1 MFRII
6 LIFFIIFFVA
16 CNTDTHKTDFDII
29 PDKDSNLIDLDNTQS
44 DMDTSVIDLDII
56 DTDTSQDINEFPDT
70 DADCLDLRYNENT
83 VKTDFPFTD
92 KNGKP
97 TFCRPGCDIPTE
109 TDPQCVHN
117 IWKWDNWEKYQEYLE
132 AEKKDSNQ
140 DSVRACYPWPC
151 VMPDMKGRILETMT
165 SQCDKMLSG
174 YGLQG
179 TMGAVW
185 SHGMS
190 DGVAGMMLDLNAIE
204 YDPEKD
210 EFKNLGQPAA
220 VLVYNRNR
228 YIIPVEDREYPE
240 ENLKSF
246 IVSIEKRN
254 DKYYYELIYD
264 NKDHN
269 AFLSRSPFVGKDW
282 VLIQVRSGKD
292 GNDTDVKYA
301 KAGEWEWHSL
311 NIGKIEE
318 GNIVDDRLSFII
330 NDGVNDRQIFYCDLS
345 KYPKSFNDCV
355 RVTRKL
361 ESGVYELGHSPRI
374 DENNKNRMIYFLWGK
389 EEGNLSFVE
398 VVFNGSIP
406 EYKEYSADHLV
417 QPEKVNGNT
426 MLYASY
432 YNNEFINCWYRF
444 DKKKSYCPID
454 PWSVSGSISMHYGAF
469 SGKWH
474 LWRSTTLFML
484 RDWEC
489 YCKEEGICPF
499 EE

>member
-1 MFRII
+1 M
-6 LIFFIIFFVA
+6 
-16 CNTDTHKTDFDII
+16 N
-29 PDKDSNLIDLDNTQS
+29 S
-44 DMDTSVIDLDII
+44 
-56 DTDTSQDINEFPDT
+56 
-70 DADCLDLRYNENT
+70 
-83 VKTDFPFTD
+83 
-92 KNGKP
+92 
-97 TFCRPGCDIPTE
+97 GCDKLLT
-109 TDPQCVHN
+109 
-117 IWKWDNWEKYQEYLE
+117 
-132 AEKKDSNQ
+132 
-140 DSVRACYPWPC
+140 
-151 VMPDMKGRILETMT
+151 
-165 SQCDKMLSG
+165 G
-174 YGLQG
+174 YGLQA
-179 TMGAVW
+179 TFGAVW

-190 DGVAGMMLDLNAIE
+190 DGVAGMMMDRNAIE

-228 YIIPVEDREYPE
+228 YIIPVYDRDHLE
-240 ENLKSF
+240 ENWKSF

-254 DKYYYELIYD
+254 DRYYYELIYD

-301 KAGEWEWHSL
+301 KAGEWKWYSL
-311 NIGKIEE
+311 NIGKVQE

-330 NDGVNDRQIFYCDLS
+330 NDGVNDRQIFCCDLS

-389 EEGNLSFVE
+389 EEGDLYFVE
-398 VVFNGSIP
+398 VVFNGSTP

-454 PWSVSGSISMHYGAF
+454 PWSMLYGAF
-469 SGKWH
+469 DGKWH
-474 LWRSTTLFML
+474 LWKGGPFFYI

-489 YCKEEGICPF
+489 YCKEEGVCPF

>member
-1 MFRII
+1 MRNI
-6 LIFFIIFFVA
+6 LIIFLLSVFWSCTS
-16 CNTDTHKTDFDII
+16 CNSGETKTDIDIS

-117 IWKWDNWEKYQEYLE
+117 IWKWTNWEKYQEYLE

-151 VMPDMKGRILETMT
+151 VMPDMKGRILETMN
-165 SQCDKMLSG
+165 SRCDKLLSG
-174 YGLQG
+174 YGLQA

-190 DGVAGMMLDLNAIE
+190 DGVAGMMMDLNAIE

-311 NIGKIEE
+311 NIGKVQE

-345 KYPKSFNDCV
+345 KHPKSFNDCV

-361 ESGVYELGHSPRI
+361 DEGGYELGHSPRI
-374 DENNKNRMIYFLWGK
+374 DEDDKTRIIYYIHDSNPPILMDVTIKDGK
-389 EEGNLSFVE
+389 DPV
-398 VVFNGSIP
+398 
-406 EYKEYSADHLV
+406 YKEITVDRRMQTDKIKS
-417 QPEKVNGNT
+417 NI
-426 MLYASY
+426 MLYTTA

-454 PWSVSGSISMHYGAF
+454 PWSMLYGAF
-469 SGKWH
+469 DGKWH
-474 LWRSTTLFML
+474 LWKGGPFFYI

-489 YCKEEGICPF
+489 YCKETGICPF